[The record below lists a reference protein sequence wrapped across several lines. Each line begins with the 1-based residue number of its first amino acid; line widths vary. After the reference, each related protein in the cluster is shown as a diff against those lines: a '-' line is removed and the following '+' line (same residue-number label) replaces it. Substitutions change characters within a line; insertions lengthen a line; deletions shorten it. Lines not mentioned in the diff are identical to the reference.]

1 MSKSSPVNPGSVT
14 MTINGT
20 TVTAF
25 MVSAQQEAG
34 EAFGSGF
41 TNIRLEIRVEAEDAA
56 ALFRAIVNPPPH
68 PPPKKV
74 RGAPSPPHPVECECE
89 TCRAELEDGDL

>member
-1 MSKSSPVNPGSVT
+1 MKEPPPSFPGSTTLTV
-14 MTINGT
+14 NGT

-25 MVSAQQEAG
+25 IQSAQQKTG
-34 EAFGSGF
+34 EPFGSGF
-41 TNIRLEIRVEAEDAA
+41 TTIQLEIRVEAEDAA
-56 ALFRAIVNPPPH
+56 ALFRAIVNPPPP

-74 RGAPSPPHPVECECE
+74 RGEPSPPHPVECECE